1 MVITDATWRPY
12 PPGGGREGA
21 EEDQIELKPQR
32 HEEEVGVTPNY
43 WET

>member
-12 PPGGGREGA
+12 PPGGGGEGA
-21 EEDQIELKPQR
+21 EDQIELKPQR